1 VTSSFGPGVIE
12 LRLTPGQRLARQP
25 DWTQLTT
32 LIVLVDGVPD
42 SEAIRELLALY
53 PTCTGRNVQLFV
65 DFELDAGA
73 DAFAALGRGQTS
85 LRPLLDASRE
95 LRIKGVDVRWRVPLI
110 EPLVYRLE
118 GLFSLADDER
128 VDAILLPAGGGPSGS
143 SLPNDLDADSER
155 FVRDF
160 LTYRLLG
167 EERWRLM
174 PARLALYQALH
185 DTLNDVAPDGGVV
198 RAALDEGPHPSA
210 WDPTRKDEDASE
222 KGTAGVLAEGLRAVI
237 EWTRVEWTQA
247 LSGRRPAA
255 AKPVQPLPRVLVIG
269 AYGGEHIGDAA
280 ILGGVLL
287 RMHRRYGTTHA
298 VLMSQRPDHT
308 RHLVPMLDLPVR
320 VVVEEYQQ
328 TTVAALL
335 DDVDGVVFA
344 GGPLMD
350 LPRQLVK
357 HLYTVSLA
365 RRRNK
370 PFIVEGI
377 GAGPFLLWPSE
388 WTARRLVRMA
398 DRISVRTSED
408 ARVRLVSDL
417 SPEVGRDPAFD
428 YLESR
433 GDILT
438 KLPDVDRQW
447 LDLLL
452 RDTEGR
458 TTIGLNLRPIKPVY
472 TVGTTAENRADY
484 TRFIESRFETRLVE
498 SMRRL
503 HKAFPKPPCFI
514 FFPMNAIQ
522 FGMCDLRSAYRLQR
536 QLRGEVDFRVWEGD
550 ASIDGVIALLR
561 RLDIVITMRFHATIY
576 ALAQR
581 RRVVGIDYRVG
592 KRDKVASL
600 LDDAGH
606 RDSYRRVDEMTTD
619 WLVEQCAGQGR
630 SDAAAAP
637 AAAKIVQLTRRT

>member
-1 VTSSFGPGVIE
+1 VIE
-12 LRLTPGQRLARQP
+12 LRLTPGQPLALQP
-25 DWTQLTT
+25 DWTELAT
-32 LIVLVDGVPD
+32 LIVLIDGAPG
-42 SEAIRELLALY
+42 SEAVQELLGLHA
-53 PTCTGRNVQLFV
+53 TCTARSVQFFV
-65 DFELDAGA
+65 DFALDAGA
-73 DAFAALGRGQTS
+73 DAFAALGRGQTT
-85 LRPLLDASRE
+85 LRPMLDASRE

-128 VDAILLPAGGGPSGS
+128 VDAILLPASGANGDAPAS
-143 SLPNDLDADSER
+143 DLDEDSKR
-155 FVRDF
+155 FARDF

-167 EERWRLM
+167 EDRWRLR
-174 PARLALYQALH
+174 PGRLALYEALH

-198 RAALDEGPHPSA
+198 RAALGEDPHPSA
-210 WDPTRKDEDASE
+210 WDPTRREEDASE
-222 KGTAGVLAEGLRAVI
+222 KGTAGVVAEGLRAVI
-237 EWTRVEWTQA
+237 EWTKAR
-247 LSGRRPAA
+247 SGRRAGA
-255 AKPVQPLPRVLVIG
+255 AKPDSPLPRVLVIG

-308 RHLVPMLDLPVR
+308 RHLVPMLDLPVS

-328 TTVAALL
+328 TTAAALL

-350 LPRQLVK
+350 LPRQLVR

-365 RRRNK
+365 RRRGK

-484 TRFIESRFETRLVE
+484 TRFVESRFETRLVE

-581 RRVVGIDYRVG
+581 RRVVGIDYRIG
-592 KRDKVASL
+592 KRDKVAAL